1 MKGLGLDSKR
11 TWAKTR
17 GSLSMEK
24 LTLGLEIKFQAHV
37 AMWLLFYK
45 NAQERV
51 SDAARPG
58 SSASCPASAEGH
70 RQESTGPLAPKRLAH
85 WADRVHA
92 RPTPPLLE
100 SLWSRSSFNYY
111 PLLLLESP
119 GASRS
124 NVLRYN
130 K

>member
-1 MKGLGLDSKR
+1 
-11 TWAKTR
+11 
-17 GSLSMEK
+17 MEK

-70 RQESTGPLAPKRLAH
+70 RQESAGLLAPKCLVH

-92 RPTPPLLE
+92 LPTPPMLE
-100 SLWSRSSFNYY
+100 SLWCRSSFYY
-111 PLLLLESP
+111 PLLLLTK
-119 GASRS
+119 SRGFS
-124 NVLRYN
+124 